1 MWLPVPITSELCS
14 TACVLTRCLTS
25 CVCLAKWIFTYLMSA
40 LSGLTDSSTVG
51 AHTHTQKKPTLLFTS
66 RSSVPLFIWY
76 CGEGLPGWMG
86 DDFGS
91 EGGEGLWWWEI
102 CGVGGWAEEDEG
114 RRIQQPTPGLWSMKG
129 ARQKNSSCS
138 ALGQDPPDCSF
149 S

>member
-1 MWLPVPITSELCS
+1 MWSPVPIMSELCS

-40 LSGLTDSSTVG
+40 LSGLTGSSRAG
-51 AHTHTQKKPTLLFTS
+51 AHKKQKHPLVHLTFLCATLHLALWRRAS
-66 RSSVPLFIWY
+66 RVDGGQFS
-76 CGEGLPGWMG
+76 ERGWGRVVVVG
-86 DDFGS
+86 DL
-91 EGGEGLWWWEI
+91 GGW
-102 CGVGGWAEEDEG
+102 GWAEEDEG